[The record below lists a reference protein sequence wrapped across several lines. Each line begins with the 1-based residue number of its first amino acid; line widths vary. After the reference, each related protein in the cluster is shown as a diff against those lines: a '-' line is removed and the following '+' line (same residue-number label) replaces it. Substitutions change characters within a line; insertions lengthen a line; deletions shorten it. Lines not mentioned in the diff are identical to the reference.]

1 MKPLRQKGGKVV
13 FITNTKTEI
22 KAGVIDRGNHC

>member
-1 MKPLRQKGGKVV
+1 MKPQRQRGGKVV

-22 KAGVIDRGNHC
+22 KDRIFSINF